1 VWDFGDGTTYNGF
14 QPVYHNYTSNGSFN
28 VTLIATA
35 LGSGCT
41 DTLIMS
47 NLITCNNGIFC
58 NDSANIVIDGVLIP
72 NNSNYSTAICANQNF
87 VLGCNT
93 GNYSYQWYFNG
104 IPLQSALGSIY
115 APTVSGYYSVGVED
129 SSCINLSSPVYI
141 TILPLPAVP
150 YITSAGTNN
159 FCGGGSLTLTTNA
172 GYTSYLW
179 SNGATQSSI
188 TINTSGNYWVQGF
201 DTNGCYSQSIDF
213 AVNGSNMLPQYICV
227 ATVDTLLNKNRII
240 WEKPITTSI
249 DSFVVYKEST
259 IAGVFNEI
267 GRVDYQDN
275 SEFIDTASL
284 PSVNNNRY
292 RLAIKDSCG
301 NMTTQGDLHGTIKTW
316 ITPLGSGDSLEV
328 FFTKYIGIDSLTYT
342 LYRGSSAATL
352 SPVGSSYIFNNN
364 NAHFYS
370 IKDLSPP
377 AYSSGYVYYQIRANL
392 LYLCNSD
399 SNMYQQSIS
408 NTVSYGN
415 ALGIEEG
422 SQLFEVNAFPNPN
435 NGTFN
440 ISITTGLV
448 EDINLAIYNQIGEL
462 VWFKKLE
469 KTHGKNN
476 LFVPLEHAA
485 QGVYLLKV
493 TNSKKVINNRL
504 IINK

>member
-1 VWDFGDGTTYNGF
+1 METKFLFSFISLYLALAEGSLFSRFQDWAKTHSIDISDSLKQSHIYSNWLSNDKYINEINFLNLTYALDHNAYSGYSSEEFASLMGF
-14 QPVYHNYTSNGSFN
+14 NSDRLKSSLRG
-28 VTLIATA
+28 LIQGESADLTA
-35 LGSGCT
+35 L
-41 DTLIMS
+41 
-47 NLITCNNGIFC
+47 
-58 NDSANIVIDGVLIP
+58 P
-72 NNSNYSTAICANQNF
+72 
-87 VLGCNT
+87 
-93 GNYSYQWYFNG
+93 
-104 IPLQSALGSIY
+104 
-115 APTVSGYYSVGVED
+115 
-129 SSCINLSSPVYI
+129 
-141 TILPLPAVP
+141 
-150 YITSAGTNN
+150 
-159 FCGGGSLTLTTNA
+159 
-172 GYTSYLW
+172 
-179 SNGATQSSI
+179 
-188 TINTSGNYWVQGF
+188 
-201 DTNGCYSQSIDF
+201 
-213 AVNGSNMLPQYICV
+213 
-227 ATVDTLLNKNRII
+227 
-240 WEKPITTSI
+240 TSI

-364 NAHFYS
+364 NANFYS

-493 TNSKKVINNRL
+493 TSSKKVINNRL